1 MATTKLT
8 SMTSKRSTFISN
20 ININLNLKN
29 NSNTNIKD
37 KINANNNNNNNNNN
51 NSINYLL
58 PRMGSIGSKPIAA
71 KTPRRRLDRFS
82 VTCIVK
88 MGPGGG

>member
-1 MATTKLT
+1 MRITT
-8 SMTSKRSTFISN
+8 SAHGARRVWGPFGSKMIS
-20 ININLNLKN
+20 KN
-29 NSNTNIKD
+29 NT
-37 KINANNNNNNNNNN
+37 NNNNNNNN